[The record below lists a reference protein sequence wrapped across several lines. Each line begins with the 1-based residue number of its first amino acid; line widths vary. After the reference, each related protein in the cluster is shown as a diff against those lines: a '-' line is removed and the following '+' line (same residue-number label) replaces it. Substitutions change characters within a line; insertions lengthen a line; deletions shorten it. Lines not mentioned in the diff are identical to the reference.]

1 MSGSVIRKSSRTA
14 LKESKVLLSFI
25 NLGRALKSR
34 GPILANEWYLRVL
47 AYMLFD
53 LSCGT
58 LHMGPVLSFQ
68 FITTPISFGAMWVNI
83 FHMCRMMYLSLRLCT
98 DISFS
103 SFKRSQYVRPLRQ
116 FILAVK
122 LL

>member
-14 LKESKVLLSFI
+14 LKESRVLLSFI

-58 LHMGPVLSFQ
+58 LHIARINCLKGLTYWERLKELKLMSIQIRGERYIILRKYSPTLHRMISVL
-68 FITTPISFGAMWVNI
+68 
-83 FHMCRMMYLSLRLCT
+83 
-98 DISFS
+98 
-103 SFKRSQYVRPLRQ
+103 
-116 FILAVK
+116 
-122 LL
+122 

>member
-58 LHMGPVLSFQ
+58 MCVRGSR
-68 FITTPISFGAMWVNI
+68 TPWYKENTKAVSEDFRLTVHEAD
-83 FHMCRMMYLSLRLCT
+83 LDLRIA
-98 DISFS
+98 DDD
-103 SFKRSQYVRPLRQ
+103 KE
-116 FILAVK
+116 
-122 LL
+122 